1 MIVNESRIGR
11 RLVVLLHRG
20 EEVSATLRR
29 LCERENIRSAW
40 VRGRGV
46 LEWAELAEWDAER
59 EAFTRARRVE
69 GPLTVASMD
78 GNVSIRLGPI
88 DLQLSAALS
97 RQRGDVIEVVGGN
110 LVAASA
116 LGLELAIDTYEDVR
130 LERAEDA
137 ASGLLLWKGEV
148 LPGVTAHRAEDARE
162 ARPRRA
168 VSTAAE
174 APAAPPPPPPPPP
187 PPRASAPEPEP
198 EPAPSA
204 AAGISWADVAAASA
218 APEPTTPV
226 SDKERRMK
234 KAAAILDEPYPEKG
248 DWVDHRQ
255 FGLCKVEGEDTEG
268 GVRIR
273 LPSGVRKVIRLD
285 FLEVL
290 PARVEGDRKIF
301 PLRPRRR

>member
-97 RQRGDVIEVVGGN
+97 RQRGDVIEVVGGT

-148 LPGVTAHRAEDARE
+148 LPGVTAHRAEDAGE
-162 ARPRRA
+162 ARPRRP
-168 VSTAAE
+168 VSTAAL
-174 APAAPPPPPPPPP
+174 APPPPPPPPK
-187 PPRASAPEPEP
+187 RSEPEPELEP

-218 APEPTTPV
+218 APKPTTPV
-226 SDKERRMK
+226 SDKERRLK

-290 PARVEGDRKIF
+290 PARVEGDRTIF